1 MLKNYLKIVLRNF
14 LRHKTHTAI
23 NVLGLAFGIASCLLI
38 LLHIQDELRFD
49 AFHQKAE
56 RIFRIVNAQY
66 RPGQEDA
73 HFAYSEAPLGPALVT
88 DLPQAEATV
97 RFFRGWR
104 LTVKASEPGII
115 VRNYFFTEPSFFQ
128 VFDFTL
134 LHGEASTALT
144 QPGAVVLTETA
155 ARQYFGEPNPLGK
168 TLRVE
173 AEDFPEFGRNEY
185 TVTGVLR
192 DLPANSHLQF
202 DLLMSSATLV
212 GFEQTR
218 EMTTSWDNDGAIT
231 YVLLKPGHTPA
242 ELQKQFPALSEKY
255 RGAEAWARDSFYL
268 QPLKDV
274 HFYSQHIS
282 AEVNQHEGEI
292 VYVYVFSVL
301 ALVIALIACINYMNL
316 ATALAANRA
325 KEIGLRKVIGAQRPQ
340 LVRQFFSESLLTT
353 FVALLFAVGILELA
367 LPAFNNVAGKKLA
380 LDLSN
385 NGPMLAGMLAMLMLI
400 GLVAGSYPA
409 LYLSRF
415 QPVATLKGMFA
426 SGAKHSRLR
435 HALVVTQF
443 ALSIIMIIATLVV
456 REQLQYARTKALG
469 FNQERL
475 VVVDINN
482 DDVQTNFKT
491 IKTEF
496 LRNANVRS
504 VSVSSRVPGDWKS
517 FRQIRVAKEGAAE
530 NEAQSMFFNGVDED
544 FMKTYEIDLIAGRN
558 FSQDFATDSTALLL
572 NETAARALF
581 GEEPLGKVLRVPAR
595 NFAGRVVGVVRDF
608 HFHSIHRAIAPLVM
622 GYMPPGGSHVLHG
635 IDYFSL
641 RLSGAN
647 LPETIDFIT
656 KVHARFDR
664 VNPIEIGYL
673 DQWWRNLYQADDRVG
688 SVFGVAAG
696 LAILIACVGL
706 FGLAAFMAEQRAK
719 EIGVRKV
726 LGASV
731 QSLVMLLSKDFT
743 KLVSI
748 AFVIAVP
755 VAYFAMNRWLENFAY
770 RIDVG
775 PVTLALAGLLA
786 LAITWMTVSY
796 QAIKAALAN
805 PVEAL
810 RYE

>member
-1 MLKNYLKIVLRNF
+1 MFKNYLKITLRNF
-14 LRHKTHTAI
+14 LRHKTHTVI
-23 NVLGLAFGIASCLLI
+23 NVLGLAFGIAGCLLI

-56 RIFRIVNAQY
+56 RIFRVVSAQH
-66 RPGQEDA
+66 RAGQEDFHRA
-73 HFAYSEAPLGPALVT
+73 SAEAPLGPALVN
-88 DLPQAEATV
+88 DLPQAEAAV
-97 RFFRGWR
+97 RFFRGFR

-115 VRNYFFTEPSFFQ
+115 VRNFFFTEPSLFQ
-128 VFDFTL
+128 IFDFKL
-134 LHGEASTALT
+134 LKGDPQTALAS
-144 QPGAVVLTETA
+144 PGAIVLTEA
-155 ARQYFGEPNPLGK
+155 SARQYFGERNPLGLALK
-168 TLRVE
+168 IE
-173 AEDFPEFGRNEY
+173 AEDFPEFARNEY

-202 DLLMSSATLV
+202 DLLMSTATLE

-218 EMTTSWDNDGAIT
+218 EMTQSWESDGVIT
-231 YVLLKPGHTPA
+231 YVSLKPGNAPA
-242 ELQKQFPALSEKY
+242 DLQKQFPAFSEKY
-255 RGAEAWARDSFYL
+255 RGAEAWARNSFYL

-282 AEVNQHEGEI
+282 AEVNQREGEI
-292 VYVYVFSVL
+292 VYVYVFSAL

-325 KEIGLRKVIGAQRPQ
+325 KEIGMRKVIGAQRQQ
-340 LVRQFFSESLLTT
+340 LIGQFFGESLLTT
-353 FVALLFAVGILELA
+353 FAALLLAIGILELA
-367 LPAFNNVAGKKLA
+367 LPAFNTLADKKLA
-380 LDLSN
+380 LELSN
-385 NGPMLAGMLAMLMLI
+385 NGPMFAGMLAILLFI
-400 GLVAGSYPA
+400 GFAAGSYPA

-415 QPVATLKGMFA
+415 RPVATLKGSFA

-435 HALVVTQF
+435 QTLVITQF

-456 REQLQYARTKALG
+456 REQLQYARNKALG

-475 VVVDINN
+475 VAIDINH

-530 NEAQSMFFNGVDED
+530 NETQSMFFNGIDED
-544 FMKTYEIDLIAGRN
+544 FVSTYEVDLIAGRN

-581 GEEPLGKVLRVPAR
+581 GNEPLGKTLRVPLR
-595 NFAGRVVGVVRDF
+595 NFEGRVIGVVRDF
-608 HFHSIHRAIAPLVM
+608 HFHSMHRAIAPMVM
-622 GYMPPGGSHVLHG
+622 GYMPPGGRHVLHG
-635 IDYFSL
+635 IDYFTL

-647 LPETIDFIT
+647 LPETIEFIT
-656 KVHARFDR
+656 NVHARFDR

-673 DQWWRNLYQADDRVG
+673 DQWWHDLYRADERVG
-688 SVFGVAAG
+688 KVFGVAAG

-706 FGLAAFMAEQRAK
+706 FGLAAFMAEQRTK
-719 EIGVRKV
+719 EIGVRKA

-731 QSLVMLLSKDFT
+731 QSLVLLLSKDFT
-743 KLVSI
+743 KLVLI
-748 AFVIAVP
+748 AFVIAAP
-755 VAYFAMNRWLENFAY
+755 LAWFGMNRWLQDFAY
-770 RIDVG
+770 RIDISL
-775 PVTLALAGLLA
+775 VTLMAAGLLA
-786 LAITWMTVSY
+786 SAIT
-796 QAIKAALAN
+796 
-805 PVEAL
+805 
-810 RYE
+810 